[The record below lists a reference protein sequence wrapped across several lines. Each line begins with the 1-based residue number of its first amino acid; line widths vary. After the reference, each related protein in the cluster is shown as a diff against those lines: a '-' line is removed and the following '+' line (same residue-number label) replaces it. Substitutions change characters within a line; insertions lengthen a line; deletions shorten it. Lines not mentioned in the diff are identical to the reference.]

1 MTSLSAHGQD
11 RAELKEARLT
21 GSSKRP
27 NDDMAIKMETEAGR
41 RQSGS
46 SMAEEDEVET
56 EEPLQNVRTLG
67 KLRFRPD
74 DDDEPQ

>member
-1 MTSLSAHGQD
+1 MTSPSTHGQD
-11 RAELKEARLT
+11 TTESKESRLT

-27 NDDMAIKMETEAGR
+27 NDDMAIKTETEAGR
-41 RQSGS
+41 QHSGS
-46 SMAEEDEVET
+46 SMAEEDEAET
-56 EEPLQNVRTLG
+56 EEPLQNIRTLG